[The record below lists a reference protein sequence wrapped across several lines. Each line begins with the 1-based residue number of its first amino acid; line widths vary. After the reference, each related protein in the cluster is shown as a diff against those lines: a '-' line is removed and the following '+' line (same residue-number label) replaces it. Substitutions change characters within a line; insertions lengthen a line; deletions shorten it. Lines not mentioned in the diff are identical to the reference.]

1 MDKDR
6 YTIKIGKMY
15 VKYFNFGNQEQQLFV
30 EFTND
35 IDNAKIFR
43 GVSIHF
49 VRDILLDM
57 FNTDKLLIE
66 KVGGNNA

>member
-1 MDKDR
+1 MNKDR

-35 IDNAKIFR
+35 IDNAKEFR
-43 GVSIHF
+43 GVSVYF

-66 KVGGNNA
+66 KVGGNNG

>member
-1 MDKDR
+1 MNKDR

-15 VKYFNFGNQEQQLFV
+15 VKYFHFGNQEQKLFV

-35 IDNAKIFR
+35 IDNAKEFR
-43 GVSIHF
+43 KVSIHF

-57 FNTDKLLIE
+57 FDTDKVLIE
-66 KVGGNNA
+66 KVGGNNE